1 MKKIILTIMACLFTI
16 ASVNATTYTPASRVS
31 TVGAQII
38 SKNGLPTVKYSVVS
52 TDTVNTNIATTKT
65 LQVSKTKLNY
75 AGNDNETAAVIS
87 QEIGAIVNAAA
98 SKKSFISS
106 VSNSVLS
113 NISDEKLQNLATL
126 TQQISLSNMSEKDQ
140 MDADITG
147 VDLMIKAGYNP
158 LAMIVILGKMEGSL
172 RDALQMQPA
181 NLKRTMNIYDYLS
194 YNYPAKVKAGYACN
208 EYRNF
213 VAYIQPTITKR
224 NSNKKEL
231 AKFQKT
237 QAKAKKDR
245 ERQLLRYKVT
255 GGTNGWDV
263 TKSLLEG
270 SKS

>member
-1 MKKIILTIMACLFTI
+1 
-16 ASVNATTYTPASRVS
+16 
-31 TVGAQII
+31 
-38 SKNGLPTVKYSVVS
+38 
-52 TDTVNTNIATTKT
+52 
-65 LQVSKTKLNY
+65 
-75 AGNDNETAAVIS
+75 
-87 QEIGAIVNAAA
+87 
-98 SKKSFISS
+98 
-106 VSNSVLS
+106 
-113 NISDEKLQNLATL
+113 
-126 TQQISLSNMSEKDQ
+126 
-140 MDADITG
+140 
-147 VDLMIKAGYNP
+147 
-158 LAMIVILGKMEGSL
+158 
-172 RDALQMQPA
+172 
-181 NLKRTMNIYDYLS
+181 MNIYDYLS